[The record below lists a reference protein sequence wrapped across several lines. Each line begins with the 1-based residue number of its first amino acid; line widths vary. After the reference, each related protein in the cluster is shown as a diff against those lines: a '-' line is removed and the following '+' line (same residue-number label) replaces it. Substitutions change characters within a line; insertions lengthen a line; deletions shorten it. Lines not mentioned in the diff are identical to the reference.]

1 MCAVFLGSSTAE
13 PSAVNRVVV
22 GSNPTRGA
30 SIFQGRLIA
39 ALLIGAYSAA
49 GAHFLHTEGAT
60 GSNPVTPTMKRKG
73 QGHFASGLMCV
84 SDIYDTI
91 SD

>member
-60 GSNPVTPTMKRKG
+60 GSNPVTPTMKAKSQALLSPGFVIARTR
-73 QGHFASGLMCV
+73 V
-84 SDIYDTI
+84 E
-91 SD
+91 